1 MIEVLY
7 KHDFGSNVRLL
18 QENDVQYPIKF
29 SNTPWIFLTAE
40 RTDLGNR
47 TFVYGTYGITNQTFS
62 YSIYGYISND
72 TARYS
77 RIQIVGY

>member
-7 KHDFGSNVRLL
+7 KHDFGSNVRTLK
-18 QENDVQYPIKF
+18 ESDVQYPIKF

-40 RTDLGNR
+40 RTDLGERN
-47 TFVYGTYGITNQTFS
+47 FVYGIHGITNQTFS
-62 YSIYGYISND
+62 YSIYGYNSTD

>member
-7 KHDFGSNVRLL
+7 KHDFGSNIRYLL
-18 QENDVQYPIKF
+18 EKDVQYPIEF

-40 RTDLGNR
+40 RTDLGDR
-47 TFVYGTYGITNQTFS
+47 SFAYGTHGITNQTFS
-62 YSIYGYISND
+62 YSIYGYGSID